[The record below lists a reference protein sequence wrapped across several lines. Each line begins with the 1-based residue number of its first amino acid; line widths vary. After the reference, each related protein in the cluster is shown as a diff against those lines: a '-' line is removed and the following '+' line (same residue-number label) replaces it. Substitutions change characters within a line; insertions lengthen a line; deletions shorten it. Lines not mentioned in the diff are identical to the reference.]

1 MKIYFPKYLKTA
13 KYEKPSMLL
22 WLVFDFEKVP
32 QSSGNQKESI
42 HENISKSIKI
52 YQVDKF
58 FGSKITDSEIRAQWH

>member
-1 MKIYFPKYLKTA
+1 
-13 KYEKPSMLL
+13 MLL

-32 QSSGNQKESI
+32 QFSGNEKANI